1 MCAYVRIRPR
11 RGTATQWEYAN
22 PILAEGE
29 FAIEAPETGIGTGAV
44 NFKQGDGQTSWVN
57 LPYAFNG
64 AQLNNKVDE
73 LANTVAGYDAAITN
87 LSNSVAEMEQEVQ
100 NIRKID
106 IQSSEPD
113 SNLVLGQIWINTDMV
128 TGALTI
134 NPSTVTLEVGANTRL
149 SLVNTLSSYDSIVW
163 TSSDDLLVS
172 LSNTSNTGATITGN
186 MEANN
191 VRITAAAKLNGAT
204 IFTASCTVTVNVSG
218 GLVINPDSLRLVIG
232 QVKRL
237 TLTNSLTNYDS
248 IQWTSGASYYANITT
263 YSDTYADIEGLLS
276 GSATIYA
283 RALLNG
289 SYIATDSIIATIV
302 GMSLN
307 KTTANIGIGE
317 STQFLLANTMED
329 GIDYDTITWTSTGPN
344 VANITASSNNSAT
357 VIGIAA
363 GQCYIQA
370 TATKG
375 GELVQRVQAIVGVAG
390 SLAIIDPVTQAE
402 ITSLSMM
409 VDQTASIMLKNT
421 LGTGNWD
428 RITWTSS
435 EDTIV
440 RITSSSDSGAILE
453 ARNAGNA
460 SITATAYLNSAFVTS
475 AQITVVSQ
483 GRISMDEN
491 TKTIASG
498 STVTLT
504 CTNTLAPSQYSEIR
518 WTTNAS
524 DVAYIVTR
532 SANECQIEGRGAGTA
547 IITVLAVDENGA
559 TVSSDTCTVTVTSA

>member
-1 MCAYVRIRPR
+1 MAYVKIRLR
-11 RGTATQWEYAN
+11 RGTPEQWAYAN

-29 FAIEAPETGIGTGAV
+29 FVAEVPQTGVGTGPI
-44 NFKQGDGQTSWVN
+44 NLKQGDGQTSWVN

-87 LSNSVAEMEQEVQ
+87 LSNSVAELEQEVQ
-100 NIRKID
+100 HIRKID
-106 IQSSEPD
+106 IQSTEPD
-113 SNLVLGQIWINTDMV
+113 TNLVLGQIWINTDMV
-128 TGALTI
+128 TGALNI
-134 NPSTVTLEVGANTRL
+134 NPASVTLEVGANTRL
-149 SLVNTLSSYDSIVW
+149 TLVNTLSSYDSIVW
-163 TSSDDLLVS
+163 SSSDDLLVS

-204 IFTASCTVTVNVSG
+204 IFTATCTVTVNVSG

-248 IQWTSGASYYANITT
+248 IQWTSGATYYANITT
-263 YSDTYADIEGLLS
+263 YSDTYADVEGLLS

-307 KTTANIGIGE
+307 KTSANIGISE
-317 STQFLLANTMED
+317 SVQFALANTMEE
-329 GIDYDTITWTSTGPN
+329 GIDYDTITWVSTGPN
-344 VANITASSNNSAT
+344 VATISASSNTSCT
-357 VIGIAA
+357 VVGVSA

-370 TATKG
+370 TASKG

-390 SLAIIDPVTQAE
+390 SLRLDP
-402 ITSLSMM
+402 TSMSMQ
-409 VDQTASIMLKNT
+409 VGETGGFNLINT
-421 LGTGNWD
+421 LGEGNYD

-440 RITSSSDSGAILE
+440 RINSSTDSTAIVE

-460 SITATAYLNSAFVTS
+460 VITATAYLNGAYVTS
-475 AQITVVSQ
+475 ASATVVSQ

-491 TKTIASG
+491 TKTVASG

-547 IITVLAVDENGA
+547 IITVLAVDSEGA
-559 TVSSDTCTVTVTSA
+559 TVSSDTCTVTVTA

>member
-1 MCAYVRIRPR
+1 MAYVKIRLR
-11 RGTATQWEYAN
+11 RGTPEQWAYAN

-29 FAIEAPETGIGTGAV
+29 FVAEVPQTGVGTGPI
-44 NFKQGDGQTSWVN
+44 NLKQGDGQTSWVN

-106 IQSSEPD
+106 IQSTEPD

-128 TGALTI
+128 TGALNI
-134 NPSTVTLEVGANTRL
+134 NPASVTLEVGANTRL
-149 SLVNTLSSYDSIVW
+149 TLVNTLSSYDSIVW
-163 TSSDDLLVS
+163 SSSDDLLVS
-172 LSNTSNTGATITGN
+172 LSNTSNTGVTITGN

-204 IFTASCTVTVNVSG
+204 IFTATCTVTVNVSG

-248 IQWTSGASYYANITT
+248 IQWTSGATYYANITT
-263 YSDTYADIEGLLS
+263 YSDTYADVEGLLS

-307 KTTANIGIGE
+307 KTSANIGISE
-317 STQFLLANTMED
+317 SVQFALANTMEE
-329 GIDYDTITWTSTGPN
+329 GIDYDTITWVSTGPN
-344 VANITASSNNSAT
+344 VATISASSNTSCT
-357 VIGIAA
+357 VVGVSA

-370 TATKG
+370 TASKG

-390 SLAIIDPVTQAE
+390 SLRLDP
-402 ITSLSMM
+402 TSMSMQ
-409 VDQTASIMLKNT
+409 VGETGGFNLINT
-421 LGTGNWD
+421 LGEGNYD

-440 RITSSSDSGAILE
+440 RINSSTDSTAIVE

-460 SITATAYLNSAFVTS
+460 VITATAYLNGAYVTS
-475 AQITVVSQ
+475 ASATVVSQ

-491 TKTIASG
+491 TKTVASG

-547 IITVLAVDENGA
+547 IITVLAVDSEGA
-559 TVSSDTCTVTVTSA
+559 TVSSDTCTVTVTA

>member
-1 MCAYVRIRPR
+1 MAYVKIRLR
-11 RGTATQWEYAN
+11 RGTPEQWAYAN

-29 FAIEAPETGIGTGAV
+29 FVVECPSTGIGTGPV
-44 NFKQGDGQTSWVN
+44 NLKQGDGQTSWVN

-106 IQSSEPD
+106 IQSTEPD
-113 SNLVLGQIWINTDMV
+113 TNLVLGQIWINTDMV
-128 TGALTI
+128 TGALNI
-134 NPSTVTLEVGANTRL
+134 NPASVTLEVGANTRL
-149 SLVNTLSSYDSIVW
+149 TLVNTLSSYDSIVW
-163 TSSDDLLVS
+163 SSSDDLLVS

-204 IFTASCTVTVNVSG
+204 IFTATCTVTVNVSG
-218 GLVINPDSLRLVIG
+218 GLVINPESLRLVIG

-248 IQWTSGASYYANITT
+248 IQWTSGATYYANITT
-263 YSDTYADIEGLLS
+263 YSDTYADVEGLLS

-307 KTTANIGIGE
+307 KTSANIGISE
-317 STQFLLANTMED
+317 SVQFALANTMEE
-329 GIDYDTITWTSTGPN
+329 GIDYDTITWVSTGPN
-344 VANITASSNNSAT
+344 VATISASSNTSCT
-357 VIGIAA
+357 VVGVSA

-370 TATKG
+370 TASKG

-390 SLAIIDPVTQAE
+390 SLRLDP
-402 ITSLSMM
+402 TSMSMQ
-409 VDQTASIMLKNT
+409 VGETGGFNLINT
-421 LGTGNWD
+421 LGEGNYD

-440 RITSSSDSGAILE
+440 RINSSTDSTAIVE

-460 SITATAYLNSAFVTS
+460 VITATAYLNGAYVTS
-475 AQITVVSQ
+475 ASATVVSQ

-491 TKTIASG
+491 TKTVASG
-498 STVTLT
+498 STITLT

-547 IITVLAVDENGA
+547 IITVLAVDSEGA
-559 TVSSDTCTVTVTSA
+559 TVSSDTCTVTVTA

>member
-1 MCAYVRIRPR
+1 MAYCKIRLR
-11 RGTATQWEYAN
+11 RGTPEQWAYAN

-29 FAIEAPETGIGTGAV
+29 FVAEVPQTGVGTGPV
-44 NFKQGDGQTSWVN
+44 NLKQGDGQTSWVN

-87 LSNSVAEMEQEVQ
+87 LSISVAEMQQEVQ

-128 TGALTI
+128 TGALNI
-134 NPSTVTLEVGANTRL
+134 NPASVTLEVGANTRL
-149 SLVNTLSSYDSIVW
+149 TLVNTLSSYDSIVW
-163 TSSDDLLVS
+163 SSSDDLLVG

-204 IFTASCTVTVNVSG
+204 IFTATCTVTVNVSG

-237 TLTNSLTNYDS
+237 TLTNSLSNYDS
-248 IQWTSGASYYANITT
+248 IQWTSGATYYANITT
-263 YSDTYADIEGLLS
+263 YSDTYADVEGLLS

-283 RALLNG
+283 RAMLNG

-307 KTTANIGIGE
+307 KTSANIGIGE
-317 STQFLLANTMED
+317 SVQFALANTMEE

-344 VANITASSNNSAT
+344 VATISASSNTSAT
-357 VIGIAA
+357 VVGVSA
-363 GQCYIQA
+363 GQCYIEA

-390 SLAIIDPVTQAE
+390 SLRLDP
-402 ITSLSMM
+402 TSMSMQ
-409 VDQTASIMLKNT
+409 VGETGGFNLINT
-421 LGTGNWD
+421 LGEGNYD

-440 RITSSSDSGAILE
+440 RINSSTDSTAIVE

-460 SITATAYLNSAFVTS
+460 VITATAYLNSAYVTS
-475 AQITVVSQ
+475 ASATVVSQ

-547 IITVLAVDENGA
+547 IITVLAVDSEGA
-559 TVSSDTCTVTVTSA
+559 TVSSDTCTVTVTA